1 MIRLTVLYNLQPD
14 IDEEQF
20 LAWRLTE
27 HQQSNSSTRGVV
39 RTDFSRN
46 NLAWPPDTEP
56 RYRFMT
62 TAEWSEM
69 ASFEAVFYELSFQE
83 ELQKGVKKN
92 LQDYVF
98 LIGEI
103 LASSV
108 AGK

>member
-1 MIRLTVLYNLQPD
+1 
-14 IDEEQF
+14 
-20 LAWRLTE
+20 
-27 HQQSNSSTRGVV
+27 
-39 RTDFSRN
+39 
-46 NLAWPPDTEP
+46 
-56 RYRFMT
+56 MT

-69 ASFEAVFYELSFQE
+69 ESFEAVFYELSFQE

-108 AGK
+108 VGKWIELIHCMFRTINSTVTNLFFYFRHTAIRQTTKVIVKILLHTNRSSI

>member
-1 MIRLTVLYNLQPD
+1 
-14 IDEEQF
+14 
-20 LAWRLTE
+20 
-27 HQQSNSSTRGVV
+27 
-39 RTDFSRN
+39 
-46 NLAWPPDTEP
+46 
-56 RYRFMT
+56 MT

-69 ASFEAVFYELSFQE
+69 ESFEAVFYELSFQE

-108 AGK
+108 VGK